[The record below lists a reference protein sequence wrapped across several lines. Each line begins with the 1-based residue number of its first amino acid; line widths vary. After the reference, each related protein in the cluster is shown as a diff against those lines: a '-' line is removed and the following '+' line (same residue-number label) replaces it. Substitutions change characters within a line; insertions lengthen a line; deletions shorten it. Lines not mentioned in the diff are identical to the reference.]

1 MPDLKINGTT
11 YAGVAEVQIPLAD
24 DSGNARFVHEGTV
37 VNGKLLCTLES
48 EMNLKDIIAAHPI
61 PREYEKSLVWIK
73 ITGDN
78 IASQGSETVN
88 WLMIYCE
95 NTEIETVNTTKRS
108 ASFNYTNGLQSPNSM
123 PMFKLTYV
131 KTSNFITLASDGS
144 ITGLNTTSYVAAGN
158 SISYLEI
165 PFDYYNFLLNPY
177 PLS

>member
-11 YAGVAEVQIPLAD
+11 YAGVTKVQIPLAD

-37 VNGKLLCTLES
+37 INGTLLFTPES
-48 EMNLKDIIAAHPI
+48 DMTIKDIIAAHPI
-61 PREYEKSLVWIK
+61 PRKYEKSLVWIK
-73 ITGDN
+73 IAGDN
-78 IASQGSETVN
+78 VSTLGEETVN
-88 WLMIYCE
+88 WLIIYCE

-108 ASFNYTNGLQSPNSM
+108 AAFNYANGLQSPNSM
-123 PMFKLTYV
+123 PIFKLTYV

-144 ITGLNTTSYVAAGN
+144 ITGLNTTTYVAAGN

>member
-1 MPDLKINGTT
+1 MPNLKINGTT
-11 YAGVAEVQIPLAD
+11 YAGVTEVKIPLAD

-37 VNGKLLCTLES
+37 INGTLLCTPES

-61 PREYEKSLVWIK
+61 PRKYEKSLVWIK
-73 ITGDN
+73 IAGDN
-78 IASQGSETVN
+78 VATQGSETVN
-88 WLMIYCE
+88 WLIIYCE

-108 ASFNYTNGLQSPNSM
+108 ASLNYANRLQSPNSM
-123 PMFKLTYV
+123 PIFDLTYV
-131 KTSNFITLASDGS
+131 KTSKFITLASDGS
-144 ITGLNTTSYVAAGN
+144 ITGLNTNSYVAAGN

>member
-11 YAGVAEVQIPLAD
+11 YAGVTDVKIPLAD

-37 VNGKLLCTLES
+37 INGTLLYTLES
-48 EMNLKDIIAAHPI
+48 EMTLKDIIAAHPI
-61 PREYEKSLVWIK
+61 PRKYEKSLVWIK

-78 IASQGSETVN
+78 APTQGTETVN
-88 WLMIYCE
+88 WSIIYCD
-95 NTEIETVNTTKRS
+95 NTAIETVNTEKRM
-108 ASFNYTNGLQSPNSM
+108 AFFNYANGFQSPNSI
-123 PMFKLTYV
+123 PIFKLAYV
-131 KTSNFITLASDGS
+131 KQSTAIKLASDGS
-144 ITGLNTTSYVAAGN
+144 ITGLDTTTYVAAGN